1 VRSGL
6 TRARLGAFV
15 AVSLVGGSIVVAALS
30 ACTPAAPA
38 SSPPPSHTT
47 TAAGGLPPGVEP
59 APVPT
64 DVPNVVALRK
74 HVTMTACAGDA
85 DGWHASGTASNPS
98 KKDAKY
104 TITVFFTTRS
114 ATVIDTASTT
124 VEVAPG
130 GREKWTATKDFTT
143 GGQLNCVLRGV
154 G

>member
-1 VRSGL
+1 MPDVRFRPSR
-6 TRARLGAFV
+6 TRVGA
-15 AVSLVGGSIVVAALS
+15 VVAAALIVTALS
-30 ACTPAAPA
+30 ACTPSAPA
-38 SSPPPSHTT
+38 PPPSSTS
-47 TAAGGLPPGVEP
+47 TATAGGLPAGVAP

-98 KKDAKY
+98 KKAAKY
-104 TITVFFTTRS
+104 TITVFFTTRT